1 MIGTPLYMSPEQAE
15 MNSLDVDTRSD
26 VYSLGVLLYELL
38 TGHTPFASETLGQVG
53 LDEMRRIIREEE
65 PPRPSHRIS
74 TLAAEVRS
82 TVSDRR
88 GVDPR
93 RLSQTLRGELDW
105 IVMKA
110 IEKDRNRRYESVS
123 AFAADVDRYLSNLP
137 VDACPPSAIYRLRKL
152 ARRNRA
158 ILAMA
163 SVVTI
168 SLVTTTVVSAWQAI
182 RASELRHQA
191 ELDRDKAKN
200 AMAQAEAAEARATT
214 EAAIAKAVNNFLQV
228 DLLGQAHTAPQPGQE
243 VKGVSDLTVREALDR
258 AATKID
264 KRFHDKPLVEA
275 AVRTAI
281 GEAYSRLYEDKLLA
295 VPHLER
301 AVELRQQYLGTSDPD
316 TLKSMGSLA
325 EACVWAGRGD
335 DAIALHQQ
343 ILEILKDQF
352 GTDHPDTLEQT
363 LILAIAFRR
372 VGRWDISLPLLEQ
385 IIEKRRILLG
395 STHPATLGAEQQLA
409 LNYEHVGRFSEAIA
423 IHEKVLEIDRSSPT
437 PNLWGMEV
445 LARAYQRS
453 RKLDDADGLIREALV
468 HLRKRTDHAGLLEM
482 TLHLDLL
489 SVNLLLQGKYVES
502 EAIVREALTIHENKQ
517 PDSWRRFHLMSVLG
531 GALLGQQKY
540 AEAEPL
546 LLQGYEGLKQREWI
560 FQSGWKYRITE
571 AGERIV
577 HFYEVTHQPETAR
590 AWREQLDQPK
600 EKSKQPAD
608 QTVP

>member
-1 MIGTPLYMSPEQAE
+1 
-15 MNSLDVDTRSD
+15 
-26 VYSLGVLLYELL
+26 
-38 TGHTPFASETLGQVG
+38 
-53 LDEMRRIIREEE
+53 
-65 PPRPSHRIS
+65 
-74 TLAAEVRS
+74 
-82 TVSDRR
+82 
-88 GVDPR
+88 
-93 RLSQTLRGELDW
+93 
-105 IVMKA
+105 
-110 IEKDRNRRYESVS
+110 
-123 AFAADVDRYLSNLP
+123 
-137 VDACPPSAIYRLRKL
+137 
-152 ARRNRA
+152 
-158 ILAMA
+158 
-163 SVVTI
+163 
-168 SLVTTTVVSAWQAI
+168 
-182 RASELRHQA
+182 
-191 ELDRDKAKN
+191 
-200 AMAQAEAAEARATT
+200 
-214 EAAIAKAVNNFLQV
+214 V